1 MGNTVGSKKSKAH
14 VSRIFEK
21 MNTNMDGKVT
31 LEEFITYCTT
41 QRDTRQ
47 SLMVWLNLIKFD
59 CRQVKHRNILQMWC
73 DFSETDSSNGWNRIL

>member
-47 SLMVWLNLIKFD
+47 SLMV
-59 CRQVKHRNILQMWC
+59 
-73 DFSETDSSNGWNRIL
+73 